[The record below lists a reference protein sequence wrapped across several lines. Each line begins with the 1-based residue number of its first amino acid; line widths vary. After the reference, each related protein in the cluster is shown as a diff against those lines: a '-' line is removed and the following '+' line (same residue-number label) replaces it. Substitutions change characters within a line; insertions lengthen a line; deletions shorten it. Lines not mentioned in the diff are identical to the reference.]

1 MRLAGLPGDKRAHRN
16 ASAQAARPCGD
27 DAHTQSKPTDLT
39 AASPDETPAVGGS
52 VSSDADDTVRA
63 NEIHPAMRAL
73 LDRHAPGWN
82 FDSALIVLAHP
93 DDETMMVK
101 TISTLFAMGV
111 KVNIVYLTQSNGGT
125 AFTSETDIQRPKFAA
140 TGKEALYSEQYGA
153 TRIAQSFG
161 FLADLCPDPA
171 LLKIHVLSYPD
182 RSPYNSPAE
191 RSVRYS
197 HIADWNRERIV
208 EFIAGIIAEEKPAV
222 AFSLRSEAAVHP
234 GHSESARML
243 DEAIEKAKESGR
255 DDIREPVRISA
266 IEAGWYEQRHLRE
279 TPAALEILSRC
290 TDEERLAIR
299 ALLAKWF
306 GQRPAHMPPND
317 FEQPPGN
324 KPQWN
329 AEVPFEAFEAALG
342 TDPRVIEF
350 FRALLNEPLPVPL
363 AELLAAKLEDEHDG
377 QSASVSTSAGA
388 ETDGIDNVTVLAPE
402 IPEHDDPSHERAEG
416 VELLPAATF
425 TSHLGPQSDSAMRA
439 LPEQVRLARAGI
451 GTLPHEMT
459 EKQREGLAAFQAP
472 PPYVSDHISLGTR
485 IRALTP
491 EERREGHRFI
501 AGPRRDSAHYV
512 LSTKQMP
519 VDVLGSDGSA
529 LTLDVHTRPFA
540 SLDSARE
547 HAIRILKSNPD
558 ADVAIYRIEGPPR
571 ELQTSL
577 RKRRIETELV
587 ARAAMVLDDRGT
599 LYQTT
604 VANTLAKYRMAPG
617 EPYGAPPVTGMPQRK
632 IRRAGALALGKIAA
646 TATGAYVGMRYGLH
660 MPADTTMET
669 MLETGRAM
677 FGARAGINAAKR
689 IVQIRVMQRLDELA
703 SDRERVLTRA
713 AGAVTEVEGVSSS
726 LERADMPALDLL
738 ERRTTGVRG
747 LVRGYRRHDRDEL
760 AMFAEILRTTPDD
773 VDAFRR
779 LDTLAN
785 EGLFASESPVER
797 ARRVFWG
804 ASYAPSDI
812 AAAGIWLAPQVMLT
826 GFDSIEGTATWL
838 ANLATLMFVPV
849 HLSGNGGQRLAR
861 SLEVIGNKH
870 NFDPTVP
877 AAGDKLR
884 RFLPG
889 NDERPLWVRKALG
902 ELLFY
907 SRKRPDGGRLYKPP
921 FFQRL
926 PEFQMLG
933 ATIASVPFAA
943 ANALGAAHSI
953 MTGDIASASLQMGMV
968 AADGVFLRGFQLA
981 HQHAHGA
988 NHGRGPIVRR
998 GPIAAIRPPVRGAEA
1013 SPVDIT
1019 QPHLVADGG
1028 LLRRID
1034 PEIVIGAGMIT
1045 QVGLGL
1051 LLMS

>member
-1 MRLAGLPGDKRAHRN
+1 
-16 ASAQAARPCGD
+16 
-27 DAHTQSKPTDLT
+27 
-39 AASPDETPAVGGS
+39 
-52 VSSDADDTVRA
+52 
-63 NEIHPAMRAL
+63 
-73 LDRHAPGWN
+73 
-82 FDSALIVLAHP
+82 
-93 DDETMMVK
+93 
-101 TISTLFAMGV
+101 
-111 KVNIVYLTQSNGGT
+111 
-125 AFTSETDIQRPKFAA
+125 
-140 TGKEALYSEQYGA
+140 
-153 TRIAQSFG
+153 
-161 FLADLCPDPA
+161 
-171 LLKIHVLSYPD
+171 
-182 RSPYNSPAE
+182 
-191 RSVRYS
+191 
-197 HIADWNRERIV
+197 
-208 EFIAGIIAEEKPAV
+208 
-222 AFSLRSEAAVHP
+222 
-234 GHSESARML
+234 
-243 DEAIEKAKESGR
+243 
-255 DDIREPVRISA
+255 
-266 IEAGWYEQRHLRE
+266 
-279 TPAALEILSRC
+279 
-290 TDEERLAIR
+290 
-299 ALLAKWF
+299 
-306 GQRPAHMPPND
+306 
-317 FEQPPGN
+317 
-324 KPQWN
+324 
-329 AEVPFEAFEAALG
+329 
-342 TDPRVIEF
+342 
-350 FRALLNEPLPVPL
+350 
-363 AELLAAKLEDEHDG
+363 
-377 QSASVSTSAGA
+377 
-388 ETDGIDNVTVLAPE
+388 
-402 IPEHDDPSHERAEG
+402 
-416 VELLPAATF
+416 
-425 TSHLGPQSDSAMRA
+425 
-439 LPEQVRLARAGI
+439 
-451 GTLPHEMT
+451 
-459 EKQREGLAAFQAP
+459 
-472 PPYVSDHISLGTR
+472 
-485 IRALTP
+485 
-491 EERREGHRFI
+491 
-501 AGPRRDSAHYV
+501 
-512 LSTKQMP
+512 
-519 VDVLGSDGSA
+519 
-529 LTLDVHTRPFA
+529 
-540 SLDSARE
+540 
-547 HAIRILKSNPD
+547 
-558 ADVAIYRIEGPPR
+558 
-571 ELQTSL
+571 
-577 RKRRIETELV
+577 
-587 ARAAMVLDDRGT
+587 MVLDDRGT

-617 EPYGAPPVTGMPQRK
+617 EPYGAPPVTGMPQLK

-669 MLETGRAM
+669 MLQTGRAM

-703 SDRERVLTRA
+703 YDRERVVTRA
-713 AGAVTEVEGVSSS
+713 AGAVTEVEGVTSS
-726 LERADMPALDLL
+726 LEPADMPALDLL
-738 ERRTTGVRG
+738 ESRTTGVRG
-747 LVRGYRRHDRDEL
+747 LMRGYRRHDRDEL
-760 AMFAEILRTTPDD
+760 AMVAEILRTTPDD

-902 ELLFY
+902 ELLVY

-943 ANALGAAHSI
+943 ANALGAAHSV
-953 MTGDIASASLQMGMV
+953 MAGDIASASVQMGMV

-988 NHGRGPIVRR
+988 NHGRGAIVRR
-998 GPIAAIRPPVRGAEA
+998 GPIAAIRPPARGAEA

-1051 LLMS
+1051 VQMG